1 MRTWT
6 GIYIVHC
13 AYAPVTSLHSYACRG
28 NKMEKDKCGTVF
40 SMDRFSGRR
49 IVLRSS
55 LTTWNKRNIYL
66 RAGTA
71 ATYAFLCRGICGNI
85 DLFTELSCCKSLEY
99 K

>member
-6 GIYIVHC
+6 GIYMVHC